1 VKRKK
6 KSPIIVDVND
16 TKADL
21 GKLIEDAE
29 HGKPFT
35 IAVDGKPLVKVSRIE
50 KSEMDKLPKPED
62 AEPKPDS

>member
-1 VKRKK
+1 MKRKK
-6 KSPIIVDVND
+6 KDPIIVDVND

-21 GKLIEDAE
+21 DKLIEDAE

-50 KSEMDKLPKPED
+50 PAEMEKLPKPED
-62 AEPKPDS
+62 VPPKPDS